1 MIKCKACGV
10 IFNPSDSPRSSGAKR
25 SVYCS
30 KQCRAKYSNLTA
42 WRGVAAKIDG
52 DWGEYFKRTVQKKK
66 AIHKDKMTLTVED
79 LFALYEKQKGKC
91 ALTGRDLQC
100 RTTPGVP
107 SPENASLDRIVA
119 GGTYSADNVQLVC
132 RDVNG
137 FRSDTPLKNFIHIC
151 CLVAEHAT
159 KKRV

>member
-1 MIKCKACGV
+1 
-10 IFNPSDSPRSSGAKR
+10 
-25 SVYCS
+25 
-30 KQCRAKYSNLTA
+30 
-42 WRGVAAKIDG
+42 
-52 DWGEYFKRTVQKKK
+52 
-66 AIHKDKMTLTVED
+66 MTLTVED

-100 RTTPGVP
+100 RTTPGIP
-107 SPENASLDRIVA
+107 APENASLDRIVA